1 MAYRIIFEDVKKTIN
16 EIAIL
21 DGVPNVGD
29 DVAITYRDYNGHL
42 TGKVVAHPVK
52 HRTFGYEKF
61 NRPAGYSSS
70 PLDSAMHL
78 TTVHVLLGDPVH
90 PVVFEKTE
98 D

>member
-1 MAYRIIFEDVKKTIN
+1 MAYRIIFKDVKKTVH

-29 DVAITYRDYNGHL
+29 DVSITYRDMNGHL
-42 TGKVVAHPVK
+42 TGKVAAFPVK

-61 NRPAGYSSS
+61 NRPAPLS
-70 PLDSAMHL
+70 PLDNAMHL

-90 PVVFEKTE
+90 PIVFEKTE